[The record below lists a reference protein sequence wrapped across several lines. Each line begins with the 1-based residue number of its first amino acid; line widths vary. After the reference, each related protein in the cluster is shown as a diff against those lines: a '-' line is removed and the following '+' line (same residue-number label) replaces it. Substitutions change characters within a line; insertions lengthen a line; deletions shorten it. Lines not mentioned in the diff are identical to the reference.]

1 MEIEEEIPEYKMNIH
16 KAKVGYVAELFVKE
30 MQNQSKLN
38 DIELIMIVDRSGSMG
53 QWYTKIFQ
61 KVMPLFLDKINYPQ
75 NKKVHFITFDSE
87 IENRKITKEEFINA
101 KNEKARGC
109 TYMQGVFAELEKII
123 TNPNLSY
130 RILTLS
136 DGELHDSQQTS
147 NKASEF
153 YNKIKGKYNINSQ
166 AIRFFS
172 SNDASPDTLGL
183 ASVIQLNTIKETTLL
198 DINARDEETSIADR
212 LGKLFIND
220 GLGNKVVLNS
230 DKINLK
236 SAPWEVKSNQ
246 IVLAPGRNVFWLDD
260 ISQFNV
266 QVNDEKP
273 VKVTITNG
281 EDINLENYGTILAD
295 KIKVFMMKLKIL
307 KILENEKAKEE
318 IETMVKYFKEFEDTL
333 DKVNQEELVLKDG
346 KMNSRIQYIKKL
358 INQRKGL
365 ISNQMEAIKNQEKLN
380 ELNSQQKADYLRN
393 VDNTKLGKNLAKRAV
408 DSGLDFTEKI
418 KEEILEMKKH
428 LNEISQIDDSNDPI
442 SFYSTSSTLE
452 GIKSLC
458 ALDEDPVFGEL
469 SATDFLEL
477 INIVGIAALGN
488 IGDFVDP
495 LLYLTKNVYPGC
507 YISVSDIVTA
517 EGIAKN
523 QQKKLVVPGINQ
535 EINNCIPV
543 FTNEKLYKFLRTYAP
558 TILELTAG
566 IGMRRVLA
574 DIPKTFE
581 STILAGLWKII
592 GIVKGSEKL
601 EVNAKSLL
609 ELIKTMVIVAGNHN
623 EDVLQTINEQFE
635 KKENKKLGL
644 YLNGY
649 GLFQLLPVLYKIASQ
664 NILSKELLQK
674 FMRSIYR
681 FEVYKIIRKNIRNN
695 KTDKEQKDYI
705 EKTMNEALGID
716 FEKYGTKLPEMFE
729 KKVNPEFY
737 DQYIINK
744 EVINGFKKQLGWI
757 ENIPY
762 AYLLFQ
768 TAHKQ
773 DAINEIKNMPEFTL
787 EMKKDYFGINYDFDK
802 FIIFNVVQSLF
813 FREKIDRENENDKVM
828 KIIDSNDEVE
838 VDKFLKEKT
847 KFIYASKYNMENQKQ
862 IKLEMELITKE
873 LVDKL
878 INTQNIEEFNNLMR
892 NGITKGYLTHI
903 IKDESTKGYNDLK
916 NILLDE
922 KVEVPLRFEKIR
934 AILSAI
940 DEKGEV
946 LWNKGNAVRNKR
958 NHYQKFIEKNKPELW
973 AQINE
978 VNITHKYREKENRQG
993 HSNNKQSYWAI
1004 GFDTLDQFYKKS
1016 DKDTVDK
1023 YKKVHTNCCGLT
1035 QKGNVSLKDVKK
1047 KIKKEKR
1054 KKFKKEKKGIK
1065 AEDNKEDKKDENK
1078 EVKLI
1083 GKKQYRRGGRRVRG
1097 GRGRGK
1103 K

>member
-61 KVMPLFLDKINYPQ
+61 KVMPLLLDKINYPQ

-428 LNEISQIDDSNDPI
+428 LNEISQIDDSNDPV

-543 FTNEKLYKFLRTYAP
+543 FTNEKVYKFLRTYAP

-892 NGITKGYLTHI
+892 SGITKGYLTHI

-1035 QKGNVSLKDVKK
+1035 QKGNVSLKDEKK

>member
-61 KVMPLFLDKINYPQ
+61 KVMPLLLDRINYPQ

-109 TYMQGVFAELEKII
+109 TYMKGVFEELEKII

-172 SNDASPDTLGL
+172 SNYANPDTLGL
-183 ASVIQLNTIKETTLL
+183 ASVIQFNTIKETTLL

-543 FTNEKLYKFLRTYAP
+543 FTNEKVYKFLRTYAP

-623 EDVLQTINEQFE
+623 EDVLQTIHEQFE

-903 IKDESTKGYNDLK
+903 IKDESTKGYNALK

-1035 QKGNVSLKDVKK
+1035 QKGNVSLKDEKK

-1054 KKFKKEKKGIK
+1054 KKFRKEKKGIK

-1097 GRGRGK
+1097 GRGK

>member
-61 KVMPLFLDKINYPQ
+61 KVMPLLLDKINYPP

-109 TYMQGVFAELEKII
+109 TYMQGVFEELEKII

-220 GLGNKVVLNS
+220 GLGNKVVLIS

-428 LNEISQIDDSNDPI
+428 LNEISQIDDSNDPV

-543 FTNEKLYKFLRTYAP
+543 FTNEKVYKFLRTYAP

-623 EDVLQTINEQFE
+623 EDVLQTIHEQFE

-1035 QKGNVSLKDVKK
+1035 QKGNVSLKDEKK

>member
-333 DKVNQEELVLKDG
+333 DKVNQEELILKDG

-428 LNEISQIDDSNDPI
+428 LNEISQIDDSNDPV

-543 FTNEKLYKFLRTYAP
+543 FTNEKVYKFLRTYAP

-1035 QKGNVSLKDVKK
+1035 QKGNVSLKDEKK

>member
-109 TYMQGVFAELEKII
+109 TYMKGVFEELEKII

-428 LNEISQIDDSNDPI
+428 LNEISQIDDSNDPV

-543 FTNEKLYKFLRTYAP
+543 FTNEKVYKFLRTYAP

-716 FEKYGTKLPEMFE
+716 FEKYGTKLPAMFE
-729 KKVNPEFY
+729 KKVNPEFN

-878 INTQNIEEFNNLMR
+878 KNTQNIEEFNNLMR

-1035 QKGNVSLKDVKK
+1035 QKGNVSLKDEKK

>member
-61 KVMPLFLDKINYPQ
+61 KVMPLLLDKINYPQ

-109 TYMQGVFAELEKII
+109 TYMQGVFEELEKII

-428 LNEISQIDDSNDPI
+428 LNEISQIDDSNDPV

-543 FTNEKLYKFLRTYAP
+543 FTNEKVYKFLRTYAP

-892 NGITKGYLTHI
+892 SGITKGYLTHI

-1035 QKGNVSLKDVKK
+1035 QKGNVSLKDEKK

>member
-61 KVMPLFLDKINYPQ
+61 KVMPLLLDKINYPQ

-172 SNDASPDTLGL
+172 SNYANPDTLGL

-543 FTNEKLYKFLRTYAP
+543 FTNEKVYKFLRTYAP

-623 EDVLQTINEQFE
+623 EDVLQTIHEQFE

-787 EMKKDYFGINYDFDK
+787 EMKKDYLGINYDFDK

-1035 QKGNVSLKDVKK
+1035 QKGNVSLKDEKK

-1097 GRGRGK
+1097 GRGK

>member
-109 TYMQGVFAELEKII
+109 TYMKGVFEELEKII

-428 LNEISQIDDSNDPI
+428 LNEISQIDDSNDPV

-543 FTNEKLYKFLRTYAP
+543 FTNEKVYKFLRTYAP

-623 EDVLQTINEQFE
+623 EDVLQIIHEQFE

-892 NGITKGYLTHI
+892 SGITKGYLTHI

-1035 QKGNVSLKDVKK
+1035 QKGNVSLKDEKK